1 MRLDPASLSPGRRY
15 YLMISAIIPRP
26 IAWVGTV
33 NEDGTYNLA
42 PFSYFNGLSSTPPIV
57 GIGFGPHDEKGQ
69 KDSLRNVERTGEL
82 TVSVPSLDQA
92 EQVDACGQDLAYG
105 QSEFTA
111 AGLTPLPG
119 ELVGAPRIAEA
130 KVCMECTTHQL
141 IPLGEGGST
150 ILLAEIRLFHI
161 QDALLD
167 DHGCVDQHRFRA
179 LARMGGG
186 RYAPVGE
193 VFKVEG

>member
-33 NEDGTYNLA
+33 NEGGSFNLA
-42 PFSYFNGLSSTPPIV
+42 PFSYFNGLCSTPPII
-57 GIGFGPHDEKGQ
+57 GIGFGPHEEKGR

-82 TVSVPSLDQA
+82 TVSVPGF
-92 EQVDACGQDLAYG
+92 EQVEQVEACGQDLPYG
-105 QSEFTA
+105 ESEFEA
-111 AGLTPLPG
+111 AGLTPVPG
-119 ELVGAPRIAEA
+119 EVISAPRIAEA

-141 IPLGEGGST
+141 IPLGERGST

-161 QDALLD
+161 QDTLLD
-167 DHGCVDQHRFRA
+167 DHGCIDPHRFRA

-193 VFKVEG
+193 VFKVEE